1 MLQHSSVLI
10 HEALHQLAN
19 MYKLPLQ
26 RCPQLPF
33 LLLLLL
39 VVMVIR
45 SNPSCSTYQKAFKH
59 GDLTATK
66 LMEAL
71 CARPNASKALTDLL
85 HNTK

>member
-1 MLQHSSVLI
+1 MH
-10 HEALHQLAN
+10 
-19 MYKLPLQ
+19 KLSLQ
-26 RCPQLPF
+26 RRPHIPLL

-39 VVMVIR
+39 VVVVVIR
-45 SNPSCSTYQKAFKH
+45 LNPSCSAYQKAFKY

-71 CARPNASKALTDLL
+71 CARPNTSKALTDLL